1 MWVSTEA
8 QTHPDVL
15 HVHIGHL
22 RHTGPT
28 PVPCDDA
35 AVRHAEERT
44 TMGPRTKKVILFL
57 VLAFFIYAIFTS
69 PDQAAGIIT
78 SIWNILVQGFYAL
91 LEFFDSLL
99 GG

>member
-1 MWVSTEA
+1 
-8 QTHPDVL
+8 
-15 HVHIGHL
+15 
-22 RHTGPT
+22 
-28 PVPCDDA
+28 
-35 AVRHAEERT
+35 
-44 TMGPRTKKVILFL
+44 MGSKTKKVILFL